1 MMACELSNL
10 PFPVNRRR
18 SLSYL
23 ASLAALP
30 WLAGCS
36 DPPTPLNVGTIVF
49 PGYELLF
56 LAREQGL
63 LPEPGIRLVELLSS
77 TDNLRLLAAGR
88 LQAATLTLDEV
99 LTARA
104 DGVDLRVVLVLD
116 ISAGAD
122 AVMAQPHVRG
132 LSDLAGKRIGVED
145 GAMGVMMF
153 DALLSAAGLRL
164 DQVRKVP
171 ITVNRSIEVYDSGQV
186 DALVTFEPWVKRLED
201 RGAFRLFDS
210 KAIPN
215 RILDVLAVRADAIPT
230 QTMAIKQLVAAHFEG
245 RRRFFS
251 APAESWALIAP
262 RLQLPVADVPAAYR
276 GLLLPDLA
284 ENRNMLRSGGQ
295 LEQSVQVIQRV
306 FLAAGVLRQAVPT
319 ASLIDTQF
327 LPV

>member
-10 PFPVNRRR
+10 PFSVNRRR

-23 ASLAALP
+23 AAAAALP
-30 WLAGCS
+30 WLSGCS
-36 DPPTPLNVGTIVF
+36 DPPSPLNVGTIVF

-104 DGVDLRVVLVLD
+104 DGLDLRVVLVLD
-116 ISAGAD
+116 
-122 AVMAQPHVRG
+122 
-132 LSDLAGKRIGVED
+132 LSDLAGK
-145 GAMGVMMF
+145 
-153 DALLSAAGLRL
+153 
-164 DQVRKVP
+164 
-171 ITVNRSIEVYDSGQV
+171 
-186 DALVTFEPWVKRLED
+186 
-201 RGAFRLFDS
+201 
-210 KAIPN
+210 
-215 RILDVLAVRADAIPT
+215 RILDVLAVRADVIPT
-230 QTMAIKQLVAAHFEG
+230 HTMAIKQLVAAHFEG

-251 APAESWALIAP
+251 APAESWALMAP

-284 ENRNMLRSGGQ
+284 ENRNMLRSGGL

-306 FLAAGVLRQAVPT
+306 FLAAGVLRQPMST

>member
-1 MMACELSNL
+1 MMARELSNF
-10 PFPVNRRR
+10 PCPVNRRR

-23 ASLAALP
+23 AAVAALP
-30 WLAGCS
+30 WLTGCS
-36 DPPTPLNVGTIVF
+36 DPPSPLNVGTTVF

-104 DGVDLRVVLVLD
+104 DGLDLRVVLVLD
-116 ISAGAD
+116 VSAGAD
-122 AVMAQPHVRG
+122 AVMVRPHVRG
-132 LSDLAGKRIGVED
+132 LSELAGKRIGVED
-145 GAMGVMMF
+145 
-153 DALLSAAGLRL
+153 
-164 DQVRKVP
+164 
-171 ITVNRSIEVYDSGQV
+171 
-186 DALVTFEPWVKRLED
+186 
-201 RGAFRLFDS
+201 RGALRLFDS

-215 RILDVLAVRADAIPT
+215 RILDVLAVRADAIPA
-230 QTMAIKQLVAAHFEG
+230 QTMALKQLVAAHFEG

-251 APAESWALIAP
+251 APAQSWALIAP

-284 ENRNMLRSGGQ
+284 ENRNMLRPGGL

>member
-1 MMACELSNL
+1 ML
-10 PFPVNRRR
+10 PPVNRRR
-18 SLSYL
+18 SLTYL
-23 ASLAALP
+23 AAAAALP
-30 WLAGCS
+30 WLAGCG
-36 DPPTPLNVGTIVF
+36 DPPSPLNVGTIVF

-99 LTARA
+99 LTARS
-104 DGVDLRVVLVLD
+104 DGLDLRVVLVMD
-116 ISAGAD
+116 VSAGAD
-122 AVMAQPHVRG
+122 AVMVHPHVRG
-132 LSDLAGKRIGVED
+132 LSGLAGKRIGVED

-171 ITVNRSIEVYDSGQV
+171 ITVNRSVEVYDSGQV

-201 RGAFRLFDS
+201 RGAVRLFDS
-210 KAIPN
+210 KAVPN
-215 RILDVLAVRADAIPT
+215 RILDVLAVRADVIPA
-230 QTMAIKQLVAAHFEG
+230 QSMAIKQLVAAHFEG
-245 RRRFFS
+245 RRRFLA
-251 APAESWALIAP
+251 APVESGALIAP
-262 RLQLPVADVPAAYR
+262 RLQLPAADVPAAYR

-284 ENRNMLRSGGQ
+284 ENRNMLRSGGL
-295 LEQSVQVIQRV
+295 LEQSVQVVQRV
-306 FLAAGVLRQAVPT
+306 FLAAGVLRQPVPT
-319 ASLIDTQF
+319 APLIDTQF

>member
-1 MMACELSNL
+1 MACEQSNL

-23 ASLAALP
+23 AAAAALP
-30 WLAGCS
+30 WLAGCG
-36 DPPTPLNVGTIVF
+36 DPPSPLNVGTIVS

-99 LTARA
+99 LTAQA
-104 DGVDLRVVLVLD
+104 DGLDLRVVLVLD

-122 AVMAQPHVRG
+122 AVMARPHVRG

-153 DALLSAAGLRL
+153 DALLGAAGLRL

-171 ITVNRSIEVYDSGQV
+171 ITVNRSVKVYDSGQV

-201 RGAFRLFDS
+201 RGAVRLFDS

-215 RILDVLAVRADAIPT
+215 RILDVLAVRADAIPA

-245 RRRFFS
+245 RRLFLA
-251 APAESWALIAP
+251 APAESAALIAP
-262 RLQLPVADVPAAYR
+262 RLQLSAADVPDAYR

-284 ENRNMLRSGGQ
+284 ENRNMLRPGGQ
-295 LEQSVQVIQRV
+295 LEQSVQEIQRV
-306 FLAAGVLRQAVPT
+306 FLAAGVLRQPVPT
-319 ASLIDTQF
+319 AKLIDLQY
-327 LPV
+327 LPA